1 MEQKSNNTLDE
12 IEDISLSQ
20 VTNTLEKRIPLNQ
33 SDSVQNVSLKE
44 LSNNTLN
51 EVEDTSLSEVTNT
64 SGNRITISQ
73 HASAKDISSNNL
85 IEDESILIDDSNSS
99 SESEDD
105 ISENPH
111 LVQEELTKLFQQ
123 SKKSP
128 IKTYQSNNVKPF
140 GLKHPTTHKKVALL
154 PACSSSPKS
163 SIINDHVSNR
173 NCTLTCNEH
182 LKKTCALSSSERDLV
197 LPCSLSKDE
206 SSYTTVDKQQSTS
219 TSESTNIIDNQE
231 CNLPTIEMT
240 FSMANMPRDFPNTQD
255 DNTDPEILTTKIVG
269 FDSNDV
275 VEIES
280 DDDDIVCIDDSSD
293 SYIDYRPKEDLST
306 QTNTIYR
313 SIPIVSRDIEEH
325 TVILD

>member
-1 MEQKSNNTLDE
+1 MNE
-12 IEDISLSQ
+12 IEDTALIK
-20 VTNTLEKRIPLNQ
+20 VTNTAENRISSNK

-44 LSNNTLN
+44 PSNNTLN

-64 SGNRITISQ
+64 SEKTIPINQ
-73 HASAKDISSNNL
+73 PDSAKDVSSNNL
-85 IEDESILIDDSNSS
+85 IENQSILIEDSNSS

-105 ISENPH
+105 ISENPYQ
-111 LVQEELTKLFQQ
+111 VQEELTKLFQQ

-128 IKTYQSNNVKPF
+128 IKTYQSNNIKPF

-154 PACSSSPKS
+154 PACSSSLKS
-163 SIINDHVSNR
+163 SIINDPVGNR
-173 NCTLTCNEH
+173 NTTFARNEH
-182 LKKTCALSSSERDLV
+182 PEKVCALSSSENDLV

-206 SSYTTVDKQQSTS
+206 SSYTTVDKQQTTS

-240 FSMANMPRDFPNTQD
+240 FSMANIPRDFPNTQD
-255 DNTDPEILTTKIVG
+255 DNTDPEILTTKIIG
-269 FDSNDV
+269 FDSNNV

-293 SYIDYRPKEDLST
+293 SNIDYRPREDLST

-313 SIPIVSRDIEEH
+313 SIPTISRDIEEH

>member
-1 MEQKSNNTLDE
+1 MNE
-12 IEDISLSQ
+12 IDDTPLSK
-20 VTNTLEKRIPLNQ
+20 VTNTSENRIPLNQ

-64 SGNRITISQ
+64 SENKIPLNQ
-73 HASAKDISSNNL
+73 PDSAKDISSNNV
-85 IEDESILIDDSNSS
+85 IENESILIEDSNSS

-105 ISENPH
+105 ISENPYQ
-111 LVQEELTKLFQQ
+111 VQEELTKLFQQ

-128 IKTYQSNNVKPF
+128 IKTYQSSNIKPF

-163 SIINDHVSNR
+163 SIINDHVGNR
-173 NCTLTCNEH
+173 NTTLPCNKDLETICTS
-182 LKKTCALSSSERDLV
+182 SSSERDLV
-197 LPCSLSKDE
+197 LPCSLSNDE
-206 SSYTTVDKQQSTS
+206 SSYTTVDKQQTTS
-219 TSESTNIIDNQE
+219 TSESTNIDNQE

-255 DNTDPEILTTKIVG
+255 DNTDPEILTTKIIG
-269 FDSNDV
+269 FDSNNV

-293 SYIDYRPKEDLST
+293 SYIDYRPREDLSI
-306 QTNTIYR
+306 QTNTVYR
-313 SIPIVSRDIEEH
+313 SIPTVSRDIEEH
-325 TVILD
+325 TVTLD